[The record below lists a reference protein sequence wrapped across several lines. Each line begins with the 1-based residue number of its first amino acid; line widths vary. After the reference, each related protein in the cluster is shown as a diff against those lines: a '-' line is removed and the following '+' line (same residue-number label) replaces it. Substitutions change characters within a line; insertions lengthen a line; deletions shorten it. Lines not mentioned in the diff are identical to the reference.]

1 MTSAQELSLTV
12 GLLYGRKTG
21 MSFELDVFSVCASK
35 DKSFTSSGCKDH
47 QLLVAA
53 AIFPWTRTQLK
64 RESTHSVNESKT
76 IWIRWFS
83 GHRMVSARPTRS
95 DECLLAESPQSRE
108 SRSLSIKG

>member
-1 MTSAQELSLTV
+1 LHFWDQGAADEPERHLEVTVVMTSAQELSLTV

-35 DKSFTSSGCKDH
+35 AKSFTSSGCKDH

-53 AIFPWTRTQLK
+53 AIFPWMRTQLK

-76 IWIRWFS
+76 IWMIF
-83 GHRMVSARPTRS
+83 
-95 DECLLAESPQSRE
+95 
-108 SRSLSIKG
+108 